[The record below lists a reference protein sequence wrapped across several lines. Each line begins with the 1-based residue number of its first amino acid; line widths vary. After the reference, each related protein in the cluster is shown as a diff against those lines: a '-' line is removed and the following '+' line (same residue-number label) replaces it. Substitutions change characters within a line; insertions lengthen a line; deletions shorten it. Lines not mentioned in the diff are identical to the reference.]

1 MPNVIVGTAGHI
13 DHGKTALVKAL
24 TGIDADRFKEEK
36 ERGITIDIG
45 FANLE
50 IDADTT
56 IGFIDVPGHERFV
69 KNMLAGI
76 GGIDVVMLIV
86 AADESIMPQTREHL
100 EICSLLHIAHGVTV
114 ITKTDTVD
122 EEIAELVELEVRDY
136 LKPTF
141 LGDGPLV
148 RVSSQTGAGIPELI
162 ETLKSLCRVVQPKDA
177 SRSFRLPIDRCF
189 TMKGFGT
196 VVTGTLISGVVHKE
210 DEVELLPSGQRTR
223 IRGIQVHGRAS
234 GVVQAGQRTALN
246 LQGVEVGEIERG
258 MLLTEPGLFE
268 PTSMFDCHLELVRSA
283 PGPIRMRKR
292 IRFHVGTAE
301 IMGYV
306 TLLGQDRLEPG
317 DSAFVQ
323 IRLEA
328 PTFALP
334 GDRFIIRQYSPMIT
348 IGGGEILE
356 QHPRRRRR
364 KDQKALERLRV
375 FKSGDMDDRLMV
387 FVEDAGLAALSVQD
401 VVTKVGVPPT
411 LLRDRLDR
419 LGRAGK
425 IRALSESPLTVIS
438 EAVFNDAVERTL
450 ARVLKF
456 HRDNPLAVGISREE
470 LKSRI
475 FEGASNLTFQAVLE
489 ELIEQKQLA
498 VANEVIHSYGRT
510 VTLNADETQIR
521 EKLSAEFLRGGLKV
535 PSPEELI
542 RKARLNE
549 DTARKIMRLMVR
561 DGALVKVNDDLLI
574 HKDAMDGIIQRLQ
587 ILKDTAP
594 KLGVGEFKDLA
605 GVSRKY
611 AIPILEYLD
620 HQRIT
625 RRVGDSRVIL

>member
-1 MPNVIVGTAGHI
+1 MSNVIVGTAGHI

-50 IDADTT
+50 LDNDTT
-56 IGFIDVPGHERFV
+56 IGFVDVPGHERFV

-76 GGIDVVMLIV
+76 GGIDVVMLVV

-100 EICSLLHIAHGVTV
+100 EICSLLHIQRGLTV

-122 EEIAELVELEVRDY
+122 EELSDLVELEVREY

-141 LGDGPLV
+141 LGESPIV
-148 RVSSQTGAGIPELI
+148 RVSSKTGAGIPELI
-162 ETLKSLCRVVQPKDA
+162 ETLKGVCGTVRPKDT

-196 VVTGTLISGVVHKE
+196 VVTGTLISGAVHKE
-210 DEVELLPSGQRTR
+210 DEVEVLPSGQTTR

-234 GVVQAGQRTALN
+234 DVVTAGQRTALN
-246 LQGVEVGEIERG
+246 LQSIDVSDIQRG
-258 MLLTEPGLFE
+258 MLLAESGLFE
-268 PTSMFDCHLELVRSA
+268 ATSMFDCHLELVASA
-283 PGPIRMRKR
+283 PGPIRLRKR

-306 TLLGQDRLEPG
+306 TLLGQDSLEPG
-317 DSAFVQ
+317 DAAFVQ
-323 IRLEA
+323 VRLQE

-356 QHPRRRRR
+356 QQPRRHRR
-364 KDQKALERLRV
+364 KDEKALERLRI
-375 FKSGDMDDRLMV
+375 FKDGNLDDRLMV
-387 FVEDAGLAALSVQD
+387 LIQDAGLATLSVGD
-401 VVTKVGVPPT
+401 IVGKVGMLPDA
-411 LLRDRLDR
+411 LQARLNHLVAD
-419 LGRAGK
+419 GK
-425 IRALSESPLTVIS
+425 VRPLSESPFVVVS
-438 EAVFNDAVERTL
+438 EAAFSAAVEKTL
-450 ARVLKF
+450 ARVLSS
-456 HRDNPLAVGISREE
+456 HRANPLAVGISREE

-475 FEGASNLTFQAVLE
+475 FAGAPNLTFQAALE
-489 ELIEQKQLA
+489 ELIKRKQLA
-498 VANEVIHSYGRT
+498 IAQDVIHAYGRT
-510 VTLNADETQIR
+510 VTLSADEEEIR
-521 EKLSAEFLRGGLKV
+521 EKLSAEFLRGGLKI
-535 PSPEELI
+535 PSPDELI
-542 RKARLNE
+542 RKAKVAE
-549 DTARKIMRLMVR
+549 DTARKILRLMVR
-561 DGALVKVNDDLLI
+561 EGVLVKITDDLLI
-574 HKDAMDGIIQRLQ
+574 HKASMDSIIQRLQ
-587 ILKDTAP
+587 ALKDTAP

-605 GVSRKY
+605 EVSRKY

-620 HQRIT
+620 RQRVT
-625 RRVGDSRVIL
+625 KRVGDSRVIL